1 MKRKFYGYK
10 IVKNKTNG
18 EKIMKILA
26 VGDVVGASGLE
37 YLSSKLWS
45 VRSSLNADLC
55 IVNGENASEIM
66 GLSRSDALRILDA
79 GADVITLGNHSF
91 GKRDIYPL
99 LDDTEVIIR
108 PSNFAPGTPGI
119 GYTVVKV
126 GGTRVLCMS
135 LIGTVNMTPESSPF
149 HEADRILEREKG
161 NYDLSVVDFHA
172 EATSEKIALGR
183 YLDGRVSVVF
193 GTHTHVQTADE
204 EIFPGGT
211 AYITDIGMTGPVNG
225 VIGVDAKISI
235 RKIMTHMPEHFK
247 VADGPCKAR
256 GALFEVDEQSGK
268 AKSVKR
274 IIF

>member
-1 MKRKFYGYK
+1 M
-10 IVKNKTNG
+10 
-18 EKIMKILA
+18 
-26 VGDVVGASGLE
+26 
-37 YLSSKLWS
+37 
-45 VRSSLNADLC
+45 RSSLNADLC
-55 IVNGENASEIM
+55 IVNGENASDII
-66 GLSRSDALRILDA
+66 GLSRPDAMKILDA
-79 GADVITLGNHSF
+79 GADIITLGNHSF
-91 GKRDIYPL
+91 GRRDLYPL

-119 GYTVVKV
+119 GYTIVKV
-126 GGTRVLCMS
+126 VGYRVLCIS
-135 LIGTVNMTPESSPF
+135 LIGTVNMTPEASPF

-161 NYDLSVVDFHA
+161 NYDVSVVDFHA

-225 VIGVDAKISI
+225 VIGVEASISI
-235 RKIMTHMPEHFK
+235 KKLMTHMPEHFR
-247 VADGPCKAR
+247 VASGPCKAR
-256 GALFEVDEQSGK
+256 GALFEVDEQSGR
-268 AKSVKR
+268 AMSVKR